1 MDKDIINTIQQMLD
15 QQKEDIEKEM
25 KEQLNQ
31 QKDDIRE
38 EMKQQLKP
46 INGRLH
52 NLEGDV
58 KVIKKDIKEIRFD
71 LRSLK
76 GASLELSEDTI
87 NHTHLLDDKETSRP
101 IRDIS

>member
-15 QQKEDIEKEM
+15 
-25 KEQLNQ
+25 Q

-46 INGRLH
+46 INGRLR

-58 KVIKKDIKEIRFD
+58 KIIKKDIKEIRFD

-87 NHTHLLDDKETSRP
+87 NHTHLLDDRETSRP